1 MLGGIARTS
10 PATWHGLGLI
20 VGYAG
25 CKSGQRNCAQIH
37 SLIVGVMVMLV
48 LLLVVL
54 TVGGGGCSG
63 SEGTFSP
70 PGQVR
75 RVYIRDFGAC
85 MTSPALEIR
94 GCFGDSWIQADM

>member
-63 SEGTFSP
+63 SEGTLRFSRSS
-70 PGQVR
+70 GTD
-75 RVYIRDFGAC
+75 RDA
-85 MTSPALEIR
+85 SQPHWR
-94 GCFGDSWIQADM
+94 